1 MKNILKNILK
11 GAAAAGFVLMA
22 ADAVLDIAYLVR
34 EATAPD
40 DCEDCDGCPGCRAGM
55 NRPDTESYREYP
67 HDTASVPDDAGD
79 GEGACPD
86 EADADPDRSAYEG
99 MAVNPA
105 GEDGPGAC
113 GEADA

>member
-1 MKNILKNILK
+1 MKNALKKILK

-55 NRPDTESYREYP
+55 DMPGTGPYREYP
-67 HDTASVPDDAGD
+67 RDTACVPDDAGD
-79 GEGACPD
+79 GQYACPG
-86 EADADPDRSAYEG
+86 EADADPDRAAYEG

-113 GEADA
+113 GEAGA